1 MPLDPGLE
9 VMLDQLA
16 QANGPTTREV
26 GAVQARELYGTMAL
40 LNGDVVDVARVED
53 ITIDGT
59 IPARLYASSAGEA
72 LPMVVWYHGGGWT
85 IGDLES
91 ADRTSR
97 RLAAGT
103 GALVVSLEYRLAPEN
118 PFRAAVDDCLGAV
131 LWVIAN
137 ADSLGG
143 DPSRV
148 AVGGD
153 SAGGNLAAVIAREAR
168 DEGLALRHQLLV
180 YPVTDCTMSSS
191 SYDANGEGYLLT
203 RDTMT
208 WFIENYVGQADHK
221 DPRISPLY
229 ADDLRGVAP
238 ALIITAEFDPL
249 RDEGEAY
256 GDRLRDAGVDV
267 EVRRFDGQTH
277 SFFELTMITPAAA
290 TEAVELAIT
299 RLKAALA

>member
-26 GAVQARELYGTMAL
+26 GAVQARELYGAMAL

-59 IPARLYASSAGEA
+59 IPARLYASTAGES
-72 LPMVVWYHGGGWT
+72 LPIVVWYHGGGWT

-91 ADRTSR
+91 ADRTCR

-103 GALVVSLEYRLAPEN
+103 GALVVSLEYRLAPEHRF
-118 PFRAAVDDCLGAV
+118 PAAVDDCLGA
-131 LWVIAN
+131 LRWVMTN

-143 DPSRV
+143 DRSRV

-277 SFFELTMITPAAA
+277 SFFELTMITPTAA
-290 TEAVELAIT
+290 TEAVDLAIA
-299 RLKAALA
+299 RLKTALA